1 MHRFFL
7 SIKQEFVYNL
17 KGRILSN
24 LTYRVSSP
32 RQHRRFCKAHQVD
45 ISYKHIYIK
54 KFSCKHILKHIAYS
68 YSIRLVTKLLKSALC
83 SFQMACLSGCWCL
96 GTERRSREDLVG
108 CALSTFPN
116 GLSML
121 LHLLGFV
128 LRRRVKLH
136 PKTKFSGRNEAL
148 KPTGRHCR
156 DKKTTKL
163 VVTKQNRP
171 QLHAE
176 VFTSTATGLSNF
188 GIKLS
193 ICFFRPFRD
202 SDILVP

>member
-45 ISYKHIYIK
+45 ISYKHIYIYINMYIYIFFLK
-54 KFSCKHILKHIAYS
+54 KKYISCKHILKHIAYS
-68 YSIRLVTKLLKSALC
+68 YSIPLVTKLLKSALC

-128 LRRRVKLH
+128 QC
-136 PKTKFSGRNEAL
+136 GA
-148 KPTGRHCR
+148 
-156 DKKTTKL
+156 
-163 VVTKQNRP
+163 
-171 QLHAE
+171 
-176 VFTSTATGLSNF
+176 
-188 GIKLS
+188 
-193 ICFFRPFRD
+193 
-202 SDILVP
+202 